1 MRNKHSSQVND
12 FKDEIQELKL
22 ETKTKNKTINN
33 LETQIKD
40 YASLIESNK
49 ATIDDLNRM
58 NQEFK
63 VILDWNK
70 DTIKNLNAELNALN
84 KTTKNQSL
92 QVSMLD
98 PRDNVCYN
106 RFEEEKHQT
115 IDPIMLNEQESS
127 I

>member
-22 ETKTKNKTINN
+22 EAKTKHKTINN

-58 NQEFK
+58 NEEFK
-63 VILDWNK
+63 VILD
-70 DTIKNLNAELNALN
+70 
-84 KTTKNQSL
+84 
-92 QVSMLD
+92 
-98 PRDNVCYN
+98 
-106 RFEEEKHQT
+106 
-115 IDPIMLNEQESS
+115 
-127 I
+127 